1 MPEANKN
8 HGMDKK
14 SRPPR
19 YFRPQI
25 DVAGED
31 AVRALAS
38 GKLDTL
44 TPQALQKDNSVIY
57 VDIDRLHVLN
67 ENLGMHVGDEVIVRV
82 AEVIRRNLSPRM
94 LALAT
99 AAIATLALLKKAL
112 AAISITQGSC
122 MPPMS

>member
-8 HGMDKK
+8 HGMDK

-38 GKLDTL
+38 GKAGSL
-44 TPQALQKDNSVIY
+44 ALGRRRGGARPKTMTTAPD
-57 VDIDRLHVLN
+57 D
-67 ENLGMHVGDEVIVRV
+67 G
-82 AEVIRRNLSPRM
+82 AEVVGVGRQRIV
-94 LALAT
+94 
-99 AAIATLALLKKAL
+99 
-112 AAISITQGSC
+112 G
-122 MPPMS
+122 